1 MVTSLPNQRI
11 NNNHHESVNKTSIN
25 KSPYWEYILRE
36 FVSKTISSPPLTSV
50 NLHKKLLEAPFYGG
64 PLPTTSNKNNTL
76 LSRGNVYHLLDG
88 QWILCQDNC
97 IDCPL
102 CQNQKNS
109 IVKWILRRVKRFI
122 SANSY
127 RYDLQ
132 LTVLPQLNDGTLKN
146 FHTGN
151 YVYVP
156 YESMILKNATVN
168 TRTSHVDRSRSG
180 RSWRRLQRDEHG
192 QMDHDKNLNTMSER
206 LNISSIS
213 NHQDNTMESK
223 NIFKPTHRLI
233 MGIDQLG
240 KKHVIHVASIGPSM
254 ISNNNDTINYQSNRN
269 VHELSYQQYV
279 NKLLQ
284 SINSHRPIIKA
295 FLSYNR
301 INNDSSTSSFYPIYS
316 EFIDNKNDIMKYNNT
331 EVESTSEIYNINW
344 RKRDWSQILTRM
356 PRNKNYIPELIK
368 KFKNN
373 ATSIIRSKSI
383 NLF

>member
-1 MVTSLPNQRI
+1 MVTSLPSQRI
-11 NNNHHESVNKTSIN
+11 NNNHNKSLNKTSIN

-36 FVSKTISSPPLTSV
+36 FVFKTISSPPLTSH
-50 NLHKKLLEAPFYGG
+50 NLHKKLLEAPFYSG

-76 LSRGNVYHLLDG
+76 LSRGNVYHLSDD

-97 IDCPL
+97 VDCAP

-109 IVKWILRRVKRFI
+109 IVKWILRRVKRYI
-122 SANSY
+122 SANFY

-132 LTVLPQLNDGTLKN
+132 LTVLPQLND
-146 FHTGN
+146 
-151 YVYVP
+151 VP
-156 YESMILKNATVN
+156 SESSIILPNAPVN
-168 TRTSHVDRSRSG
+168 TKTSNIDQSRSG
-180 RSWRRLQRDEHG
+180 RSWRRMQRDDHG
-192 QMDHDKNLNTMSER
+192 QIDHDKNLKTTSER
-206 LNISSIS
+206 SNISSMS
-213 NHQDNTMESK
+213 NHQDNIMESK
-223 NIFKPTHRLI
+223 SIFKPTHRLI

-240 KKHVIHVASIGPSM
+240 KKHVIHVASIGPSI
-254 ISNNNDTINYQSNRN
+254 ISNNSDTINYQLNRN

-301 INNDSSTSSFYPIYS
+301 INNDNLTSSYYPIYS
-316 EFIDNKNDIMKYNNT
+316 EFIDNKNDILRFNNT
-331 EVESTSEIYNINW
+331 EFDSTTEMYNENN
-344 RKRDWSQILTRM
+344 RERDWSQIFRRM

-373 ATSIIRSKSI
+373 ATNIIRSKSI